1 MLPYCATN
9 HGLRKPEGAYRGDG
23 YYNTLLS
30 SFCQP
35 LFYRNFQ
42 KSTEYRDYITSL
54 TEAEQFAYA
63 VRQHWSIENQLHW
76 RLDVIFREE
85 ANRVRKDLSPLNL
98 NVLRSVALAL
108 CRNASLASAS
118 AYRSSVI
125 GPALTL
131 MLSCTFFSD
140 DS

>member
-63 VRQHWSIENQLHW
+63 VRKYWSIENQLHW
-76 RLDVIFREE
+76 CLDVVFRE
-85 ANRVRKDLSPLNL
+85 DT
-98 NVLRSVALAL
+98 
-108 CRNASLASAS
+108 
-118 AYRSSVI
+118 
-125 GPALTL
+125 G
-131 MLSCTFFSD
+131 
-140 DS
+140 